1 MGDQKRLRRVVVA
14 DDDADIRAMLLAMLE
29 LDGYEVVGE
38 AEDGDDAIDVARDTQ
53 PDLVI
58 LDLHMPRMSG
68 LDALPQIGEVSPST
82 TVVVLSAFVAD
93 SVAAEVLRRGA
104 VTYVEKGGIRALR
117 QALAD
122 LESETEAGGAV

>member
-1 MGDQKRLRRVVVA
+1 MSPAKRLRRVVVC
-14 DDDADIRAMLLAMLE
+14 DDHNDIREMLMAMLE
-29 LDGYEVVGE
+29 LDGYEVVGQ
-38 AEDGDDAIDVARDTQ
+38 AADGDDAIDVVADLQ

-58 LDLHMPRMSG
+58 LDLHMPRMNG
-68 LDALPQIGEVSPST
+68 LDALPQILERAPAA

-93 SVAAEVLRRGA
+93 DVADEVLRRGA

-122 LESETEAGGAV
+122 LEADQPAS

>member
-1 MGDQKRLRRVVVA
+1 MAAPPKQLRRVVVA

-38 AEDGDDAIDVARDTQ
+38 ASDGDEAIEVVAAAL

-68 LDALPQIGEVSPST
+68 LDALPQLTEVAPDST
-82 TVVVLSAFVAD
+82 IVVLSAFVAD
-93 SVAAEVLRRGA
+93 SVAEEVLRRGA

-122 LESETEAGGAV
+122 LETDSGH

>member
-1 MGDQKRLRRVVVA
+1 VGDQKRLRRVVVA

-38 AEDGDDAIDVARDTQ
+38 ADDGDLAVDVVRDTQ

-68 LDALPQIGEVSPST
+68 LDALPQLAEVSPST
-82 TVVVLSAFVAD
+82 AVVVLSAFVAD

-117 QALAD
+117 EALAD
-122 LESETEAGGAV
+122 LEDAPPASSS

>member
-1 MGDQKRLRRVVVA
+1 MAEAKRLRRVVVA

-38 AEDGDDAIDVARDTQ
+38 ADDGDVAIDVVAAQQ
-53 PDLVI
+53 PDLLV
-58 LDLHMPRMSG
+58 LDLHMPRLSG
-68 LDALPQIGEVSPST
+68 LDALPRLAEVAPAT

-117 QALAD
+117 HALAD
-122 LESETEAGGAV
+122 LEAEAGEPSA

>member
-1 MGDQKRLRRVVVA
+1 MAGPQKRLRRVVVA

-38 AEDGDDAIDVARDTQ
+38 ASDGDDAIEVVAAEL

-68 LDALPQIGEVSPST
+68 LEALPRLTEVAPDT
-82 TVVVLSAFVAD
+82 TIVVLSAFVAD
-93 SVAAEVLRRGA
+93 SVAEEVLRRGA

-122 LESETEAGGAV
+122 LEDDAPSSA

>member
-1 MGDQKRLRRVVVA
+1 MKRYRRVAVC
-14 DDDADIRAMLLAMLE
+14 DDHGDIRSMLVSMLE

-38 AEDGDDAIDVARDTQ
+38 AADGDDAIDVVRAAQ

-68 LDALPQIGEVSPST
+68 LDALPQILDAAPET

-93 SVAAEVLRRGA
+93 DVAEEVLRRGA

-122 LESETEAGGAV
+122 LEADTAGS

>member
-1 MGDQKRLRRVVVA
+1 VVA
-14 DDDADIRAMLLAMLE
+14 DADADIRDMLLAMLQ
-29 LDGYEVVGE
+29 LDGYEVVGN
-38 AEDGDDAIDVARDTQ
+38 ADDGDVAIEVVGAVQ

-58 LDLHMPRMSG
+58 LDLHMPRLSG
-68 LDALPQIGEVSPST
+68 LDALPRITEVAPST

-93 SVAAEVLRRGA
+93 SVAEEVLRRGA

-122 LESETEAGGAV
+122 LEAEAVSETET